1 MNQFKEHLTL
11 QKTQNKLLNNELEK
25 QQQLMM
31 QVIGQSA
38 LAPAGSQ
45 QPPLSTD
52 GEPTIKQTELIG
64 NLKRELDKALK
75 DLSEKESE
83 IKAIQ
88 KQVKVTKYKELEEEC
103 KMYMNECFRLHKVLK
118 KFLIQ
123 SGLAK
128 DNVHYSSQQ
137 NLDIAASDTEKD
149 GNDKLRFLKNQNSK
163 LIQEVKAHAQ
173 RYEIQSQQIKN
184 LQLHIQNQQLELEL
198 QKPIVDQNKA
208 L

>member
-1 MNQFKEHLTL
+1 M
-11 QKTQNKLLNNELEK
+11 
-25 QQQLMM
+25 
-31 QVIGQSA
+31 
-38 LAPAGSQ
+38 APAGSQ
-45 QPPLSTD
+45 QPPLSSD

-75 DLSEKESE
+75 DLSEKETE

-128 DNVHYSSQQ
+128 DNVNYSSQQ
-137 NLDIAASDTEKD
+137 NLDIVASETEKD
-149 GNDKLRFLKNQNSK
+149 GGANDKLRFFKNHNSK
-163 LIQEVKAHAQ
+163 LLQEVKAHAQ

-184 LQLHIQNQQLELEL
+184 LHLHIQNQ
-198 QKPIVDQNKA
+198 
-208 L
+208 